1 MKKTILSICGG
12 MLLGVLLVGC
22 VFAIL
27 NFRLEDGVV
36 LAQNILKDKNQVH
49 QEIIAGALELATA
62 DITVEIQEVMP
73 EMEKTAEKIQL
84 EEEARLIEEARL
96 AEEAARRA
104 EEARKAEEARI
115 AALPYLIR
123 VNRYANCVTVYTK
136 DETGAYTVPVKAMVC
151 SVGLDGGTPLE
162 NGSITDKYDW
172 RLLFGNVW
180 GQYAV
185 RFNGHIMFHSVPYMT
200 PSKDTLK
207 EGQYNLLGQPASQGC
222 IRLAVADAKWIYDNC
237 DKGTKV
243 EVYDNM
249 DPGPLGKPA
258 SIYIDPYSALRGW
271 DPTDPDPSNPWN
283 ASGMAEG
290 TVSSVP
296 VS

>member
-1 MKKTILSICGG
+1 MKKTILSIFGG
-12 MLLGVLLVGC
+12 IMLGILLVGC

-27 NFRLEDGVV
+27 SFRFGDGVV
-36 LAQNILKDKNQVH
+36 LAQNILKDKNKVQ
-49 QEIIAGALELATA
+49 QEIILEALELATA
-62 DITVEIQEVMP
+62 DITVEIQEMLP
-73 EMEKTAEKIQL
+73 EMEKNAEEIRI
-84 EEEARLIEEARL
+84 AEEARL
-96 AEEAARRA
+96 AEEAAKRA

-162 NGSITDKYDW
+162 NGSITDKYNW

-200 PSKDTLK
+200 PAKDTLK

-222 IRLAVADAKWIYDNC
+222 IRLAVIDAKWIYDNC
-237 DKGTKV
+237 DRGTKV
-243 EVYDNM
+243 EVYDNA

-258 SIYIDPYSALRGW
+258 SIYIDPFSAWRGW
-271 DPTDPDPSNPWN
+271 DPTDPDPANPW
-283 ASGMAEG
+283 
-290 TVSSVP
+290 
-296 VS
+296 